1 MTLSTKAIMTEC
13 GFYNICKRKIC
24 NNSCPI
30 TSWQTEEEKAEAVI
44 DFIFLDSKITGD
56 SKLQPGN

>member
-1 MTLSTKAIMTEC
+1 MTEC

-30 TSWQTEEEKAEAVI
+30 TSWQTEEKKAEAVI
-44 DFIFLDSKITGD
+44 DFLFLDSKITGD
-56 SKLQPGN
+56 SKLQPEN